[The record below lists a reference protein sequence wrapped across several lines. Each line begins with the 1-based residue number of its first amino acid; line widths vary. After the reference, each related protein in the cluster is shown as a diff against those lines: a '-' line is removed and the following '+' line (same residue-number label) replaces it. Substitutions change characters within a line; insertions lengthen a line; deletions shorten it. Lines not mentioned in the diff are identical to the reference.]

1 MQRLAFYIVYPL
13 LKLISIL
20 PFKLLYL
27 LSDIVFVLMY
37 TIFGYR
43 KKVVRANLKL
53 AFPEKTTKERNKIM
67 RAFYRHLCDLI
78 FEAIKSMHISEE
90 KLKKRFKFENI
101 EMIRGIENQNKSIV
115 LMLSHYGNWE
125 WIFIMQSF
133 IKSRGYGVY
142 KRLRNKHFDKLVRDI
157 RAKFNTDL
165 ITTKETIEI
174 LTKSKLNNEL
184 SISGFI
190 SDQSPKPQKAY
201 HWNEF
206 MGVYVP
212 VHTGAEL
219 LAKKFDST
227 VVFAAIDKVK
237 RGHYTCRFETLASKP
252 SEFDD
257 YQITDRFLKLT
268 EDQIKKKPEYYLW
281 THKRWKHRKKREV

>member
-13 LKLISIL
+13 LKLISLL

-27 LSDIVFVLMY
+27 LSDFVFVLVY

-43 KKVVRANLKL
+43 KKVVKENLQL
-53 AFPEKTTKERNKIM
+53 AFPEKSTKERNKIM
-67 RAFYRHLCDLI
+67 RDFYRHLCDLI
-78 FEAIKSMHISEE
+78 FESIKSMHISEE
-90 KLKKRFKFENI
+90 ELKKRFQFENI
-101 EMIRGIENQNKSIV
+101 EAIKDLENQDRNII

-125 WIFIMQSF
+125 WIIIMQTY
-133 IKSRGYGVY
+133 IKHRGYAIY
-142 KRLRNKHFDKLVRDI
+142 KRLRNKQFDKLVKNI
-157 RAKFNTDL
+157 RAKFKTDL
-165 ITTKETIEI
+165 ITTKEAIQV
-174 LTKSKLNNEL
+174 LTKSKSKNEL
-184 SISGFI
+184 SLSAFI
-190 SDQSPKPQKAY
+190 SDQSPKPQKAF

-206 MGVYVP
+206 MGILVP

-219 LAKKFDST
+219 LAKRFDSA

-237 RGHYTCRFETLASKP
+237 RGHYVCRFETLAVHP
-252 SEFDD
+252 SEYND
-257 YQITDRFLKLT
+257 YEITDHFLKLT